1 MRSPITTHILDTA
14 IGRPAAGV
22 SVVLSQKKNTG
33 LGRISPILATNA
45 DGRVEDLLP
54 AEHSLEKAIY
64 RLEFFTLEYFQKNNR
79 ESLYPSVSIDFEV
92 KDTTQHY
99 HIPLLLQG
107 FGYATYRG
115 S

>member
-14 IGRPAAGV
+14 MGRPAAEV

-33 LGRISPILATNA
+33 WEELARSTTNA

-54 AEHSLEKAIY
+54 AEHSLENAIY